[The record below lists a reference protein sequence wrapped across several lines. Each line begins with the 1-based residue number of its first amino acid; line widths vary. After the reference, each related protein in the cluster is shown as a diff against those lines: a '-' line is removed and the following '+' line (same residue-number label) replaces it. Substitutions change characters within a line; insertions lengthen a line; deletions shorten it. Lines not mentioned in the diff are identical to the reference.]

1 MSPDQVDDLEAAED
15 LIASLSEQ
23 LRDLAT
29 WSDRPLERP
38 TLDAISAAITYC
50 RPSCDMHGTP
60 HEVVTGEFTRG
71 DGSVVHEY
79 DTGADCGCPCHTRS

>member
-1 MSPDQVDDLEAAED
+1 MSLDQVDDLEAAED
-15 LIASLSEQ
+15 LIGRLEEQ

-38 TLDAISAAITYC
+38 VLDAISSAITYC

-60 HEVVTGEFTRG
+60 HLDPA
-71 DGSVVHEY
+71 DGTV
-79 DTGADCGCPCHTRS
+79 DDDCGCPCHTRS